1 MLKEFQSRSK
11 AKVIFESVFFSLILL
26 FLFVG
31 NIVTLL
37 VLVLNRRMRTIPN
50 MFVASLA
57 ISDFCLGVF
66 SACPLALS
74 TLVESRWPFNDT
86 TCQYQGY
93 IAVTLAVAS
102 IHTLALM
109 AVNRFFRIVKPSK
122 YRRYF
127 TIQKTTIM
135 IFASWFY
142 SMCAPLPYFLSGHL
156 MVFHPFKFFCYFDID
171 SGAFTA
177 FFVTLYV
184 GFPTCVI
191 FYCYLR
197 IFKTVRSHNNNF
209 ISTGEGTSRPVNVEE
224 IKVARTLFVIV
235 VFFNLCWT
243 PVLVIDLI
251 DTIRGIWILPREAYV
266 AYSFLAT
273 ISSALNPVIYGVLN
287 KNFQKEYVK
296 VLRCSYCRL
305 RRMVEPVMVI
315 GGAST
320 ETMKE
325 THC

>member
-1 MLKEFQSRSK
+1 MLEKFQSRTK
-11 AKVIFESVFFSLILL
+11 AKVIFESVFYSLILL

-31 NIVTLL
+31 NFPTLL
-37 VLVLNRRMRTIPN
+37 VLALNRRMRTIPN

-57 ISDFCLGVF
+57 ISDGVLGVF

-74 TLVESRWPFNDT
+74 TLVESKWP
-86 TCQYQGY
+86 
-93 IAVTLAVAS
+93 

-109 AVNRFFRIVKPSK
+109 AVNRFFQIVKPLR

-135 IFASWFY
+135 IFESWFY

-171 SGAFTA
+171 SDAFTA

-184 GFPTCVI
+184 GFPACVI

-209 ISTGEGTSRPVNVEE
+209 KSTGEGTSRPVNVEE
-224 IKVARTLFVIV
+224 VARTLFVIV

-243 PVLVIDLI
+243 PVLLIDLV
-251 DTIRGIWILPREAYV
+251 DTIRGIWIFPREAYM
-266 AYSFLAT
+266 AYSFLVT
-273 ISSALNPVIYGVLN
+273 ISSALNPVIHGVLN